1 MTRRMSGKAWDAIE
15 AYAVQP
21 LRALFDTDKDRLS
34 AFCLE
39 LGGITFDFSKTHL
52 DAALIGHF
60 VHIADAQGFASAR
73 DALFAGEIVN
83 PTEDRPAEHVAERGT
98 GAPAAVELAAARRAR
113 TRALVDAIEGGAFG
127 EITGVLH
134 IGIGGSVLGPA
145 LLVDALGRNSSRLE
159 VRYLS
164 NIDGQAF
171 DDAVSTLD
179 PESTLV
185 VVASKTFTTAETM
198 ANTNAALDWLRDG
211 GIDDPYGRV
220 IAITARPEAAVE
232 AGIDESRILQ
242 FSEGVGGRYSLWSAV
257 GLSAALGLG
266 WNDFEELLEGAAEMD
281 RHFRYTEPT
290 RNLPLLAAFVDRLY
304 VRKFGCQ
311 TRGVF
316 AYDER
321 LRLLPSYLQQLE
333 MESNGKSVKLDGSPV
348 GEATAPVTWG
358 GTGTDAQHAVFQL
371 LHQGT
376 VLVPV
381 EFIAVTEAEDSLPP
395 EHHRQ
400 LLLNAFAQ
408 AAALMAGRTSDDPHR
423 SYPGNR
429 PSTTILLERL
439 DARALGALLAFYEH
453 RTFANAVLL
462 GINPFDQFGV
472 ELGKEIAR
480 KLDESADE
488 DSFDASTRALIEK
501 AGL

>member
-1 MTRRMSGKAWDAIE
+1 MSGKAWDAID
-15 AYAVQP
+15 AYEVKP
-21 LRALFDTDKDRLS
+21 LSTLFDANKDRLS
-34 AFCLE
+34 SLSFDLS
-39 LGGITFDFSKTHL
+39 GITFDFSKTHL
-52 DAALIGHF
+52 DAELLGQF
-60 VHIADAQGFASAR
+60 MRIAEAQGFAAAR
-73 DALFAGEIVN
+73 DALFAGEVVN
-83 PTEDRPAEHVAERGT
+83 ATEDRPAEHVAERGT
-98 GAPAAVELAAARRAR
+98 GAPDAVELAHTRRAR
-113 TRALVDAIEGGAFG
+113 MRALVDAIEGGAFG
-127 EITGVLH
+127 DVTGILH

-145 LLVDALGRNSSRLE
+145 LLVDALGRNSGRIE

-171 DDAVSTLD
+171 DDAVSALD
-179 PESTLV
+179 PETTLV
-185 VVASKTFTTAETM
+185 IVASKTFTTAETM
-198 ANTNAALDWLRDG
+198 ANMNAALDWLREA
-211 GIDDPYGRV
+211 GIDDPHGRT
-220 IAITARPEAAVE
+220 IAVTARPEAALE
-232 AGIDESRILQ
+232 AGIDETRILL
-242 FSEGVGGRYSLWSAV
+242 FSEGVGGRYSLWSSV

-266 WNDFEELLEGAAEMD
+266 WSAFEELLEGAAEMD
-281 RHFRYTEPT
+281 RHFRYTEAS
-290 RNLPLLAAFVDRLY
+290 RNLPLLAAFADRLY

-316 AYDER
+316 GYDER
-321 LRLLPSYLQQLE
+321 LRLLPFYLQQLE

-348 GEATAPVTWG
+348 DAPTAPVTWG

-381 EFIAVTEAEDSLPP
+381 EFVAVTEADDSLPP

-408 AAALMAGRTSDDPHR
+408 GAALMAGRESDDPHR
-423 SYPGNR
+423 TYKGNG

-439 DARALGALLAFYEH
+439 DARTLGALLAFYEH
-453 RTFANAVLL
+453 RTFANAVLM

-480 KLDESADE
+480 KLDGAADGE
-488 DSFDASTRALIEK
+488 AFDPSTRALIEK